1 MARSSSSRKNKRA
14 DTISGYRSDA
24 ADIARYGVTAP
35 GQGEGPSTE
44 APGQTDAG
52 SVAAPGQA
60 DAASPIVSGRRRRGR
75 GPEEAIDETTSPWS
89 ASPKAISIGET
100 DRLAAKER
108 ASMRTKCIV
117 STVILV
123 ALVIFALCLSGAAAE
138 WGPEYHIY
146 SPLEV
151 FAAIGE
157 NIYNVLAK
165 LEFVDAHSIDYLN
178 EWPLVHDIPD
188 RIGTLAITLV
198 CAALLA
204 LSGMLYQNVFRN
216 PIAGPG
222 ILGVSSG
229 VSLANALMVLIF
241 GAEAATMIVP
251 RYAMSYIF
259 GALIIVVVMIAGFK
273 MTGKGKPLDVVNM
286 MLVGSVLSQMVGFVV
301 TFITS
306 YLVDEDVYDDYVSLS
321 EMLTVD
327 TSLFSYVCLAVIV
340 AATLVPV
347 WMMRFKLNA
356 LSFDE
361 QEVRLMGI
369 DLTPLR
375 TVALIAGGLMMLA
388 AQVHIGAVSMVAIIV
403 PFLSRSIF
411 GCEFR
416 KQLVGNVF
424 ISMILLTACRCVVD
438 LIPFVGDGLGIGT
451 AVSLFALPLFLLI
464 VAFHMRGWE

>member
-1 MARSSSSRKNKRA
+1 MARSSNSRKNRRA
-14 DTISGYRSDA
+14 GSLSGYYSDA
-24 ADIARYGVTAP
+24 SDIARYGVT
-35 GQGEGPSTE
+35 GNTSG
-44 APGQTDAG
+44 
-52 SVAAPGQA
+52 VAAPGQEEA
-60 DAASPIVSGRRRRGR
+60 DAVAAPGQDEQNSPIQGGGRRHGR
-75 GPEEAIDETTSPWS
+75 GPDTGAEAASSPWS
-89 ASPKAISIGET
+89 ESPKAISIVES
-100 DRLAAKER
+100 DRLEAKDR
-108 ASMRTKCIV
+108 ATLRTKCIV
-117 STVILV
+117 SAIILV
-123 ALVIFALCLSGAAAE
+123 VVVIFALCLTGGAGDF
-138 WGPEYHIY
+138 WGPEYHVY
-146 SPLEV
+146 SPLEM

-157 NIYNVLAK
+157 NIYNLLAT
-165 LEFVDAHSIDYLN
+165 LEFVPAHDIDYLHD
-178 EWPLVHDIPD
+178 WPLVHDIRD
-188 RIGTLAITLV
+188 RIGVIVITLV
-198 CAALLA
+198 CGAMLA
-204 LSGMLYQNVFRN
+204 ISGMLYQNVFRN

-229 VSLANALMVLIF
+229 VSLANAIMVLVY
-241 GAEAATMIVP
+241 GADAATMIVP

-259 GALIIVVVMIAGFK
+259 GAAVIVVVMVAGFK

-286 MLVGSVLSQMVGFVV
+286 LLVGSVISQMVGFIV

-327 TSLFSYVCLAVIV
+327 TSAFSYICLAIV
-340 AATLVPV
+340 AIVTLVPV
-347 WMMRFKLNA
+347 ILMRFKLNA

-361 QEVRLMGI
+361 QEVRLLGV

-375 TVALIAGGLMMLA
+375 TVALISGGLMMLA

-424 ISMILLTACRCVVD
+424 ISMILLTVCRCVVD

-464 VAFHMRGWE
+464 MALHMRGWE

>member
-1 MARSSSSRKNKRA
+1 MARSSGNRKNKRA
-14 DTISGYRSDA
+14 DTISGYHSDA
-24 ADIARYGVTAP
+24 ADIARYGVTGAT
-35 GQGEGPSTE
+35 EG
-44 APGQTDAG
+44 
-52 SVAAPGQA
+52 VAAPGQEEGGA
-60 DAASPIVSGRRRRGR
+60 HLAPGQGDSSSPIVGGRRRRGK
-75 GPEEAIDETTSPWS
+75 GPEEEIDASTSPWS

-100 DRLAAKER
+100 DRLAAKDR

-123 ALVIFALCLSGAAAE
+123 VAVIFALGLTGATVE
-138 WGPEYHIY
+138 WGPEYHVY
-146 SPLEV
+146 TPLEV

-157 NIYNVLAK
+157 NIYNLLAK
-165 LEFVDAHSIDYLN
+165 LEFVDAHNIDYLN
-178 EWPLVHDIPD
+178 EWPLVHDIMN
-188 RIGTLAITLV
+188 RIGVIAITLV

-259 GALIIVVVMIAGFK
+259 GALIIIVVMIAGFK

-286 MLVGSVLSQMVGFVV
+286 MLVGSVLSQMVGFIV

-327 TSLFSYVCLAVIV
+327 TSLFSYICLGIVVAV
-340 AATLVPV
+340 TLVPV

-356 LSFDE
+356 LSFEE

-424 ISMILLTACRCVVD
+424 IAMILLTVCRCVVD
-438 LIPFVGDGLGIGT
+438 LIPFVGDGLGIGS